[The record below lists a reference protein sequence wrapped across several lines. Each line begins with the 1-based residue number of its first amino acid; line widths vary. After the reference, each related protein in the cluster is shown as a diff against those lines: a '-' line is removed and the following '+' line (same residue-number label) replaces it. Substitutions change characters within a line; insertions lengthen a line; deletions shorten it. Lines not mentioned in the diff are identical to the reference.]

1 MLLWNLHFISDD
13 LVVSFVVVADEFSF
27 DIVVDSV
34 VDDANLLPD
43 GDDGQP
49 KVIG

>member
-13 LVVSFVVVADEFSF
+13 LVVSFVVVVNEFSF

-34 VDDANLLPD
+34 VDDADLSSE
-43 GDDGQP
+43 GDEGQP